1 MELTRNIRV
10 ATALAAVVVLNL
22 PLGTVYA
29 FSVFLRPME
38 ALLGLTRAELSFVFG
53 LALIAFTA
61 GMNLAPSLYGRA
73 ASATLIGLSATV
85 AAGGMALAALA
96 TALWDLALGYG
107 LLFGLGGGAAY
118 ALLLQGM
125 NLMPIARR
133 GLVNGFIVSLYPAGA
148 MIGAI
153 VFGWALG
160 QWGLRVTLGGLAAT
174 LAIAGMISALLA
186 ASCGMTCVPPGHAG
200 ADERPAHRPAIFWRL
215 WTVFFLAAGAGL
227 TVLGQA
233 AGMVEAYG
241 GTPSLA
247 LSATTGIAAAIAA
260 ARIGG
265 GWLADRMPARL
276 VMTGAHLLAMGGN
289 ALLSLWPAPLIAVVS
304 LGMVGIGYGLVSG
317 STAAAIGVYW
327 GGNHYGRLAGR
338 LYVAWCVAAVTL
350 PVLAGRLF
358 DLTGGYGGAILIACA
373 GNALGCLVA
382 ISLPRR
388 APEPGA

>member
-1 MELTRNIRV
+1 MTPPMRV
-10 ATALAAVVVLNL
+10 AIALAAVVILNL

-38 ALLGLTRAELSFVFG
+38 TLLGLTRAELSFIFG
-53 LALIAFTA
+53 ITLVAFTL
-61 GMNLAPSLYGRA
+61 GMNLAPWLYRRA
-73 ASATLIGLSATV
+73 APARRAGAGAGGGAGGRGL
-85 AAGGMALAALA
+85 AAGGWGGA
-96 TALWDLALGYG
+96 DLALGDG
-107 LLFGLGGGAAY
+107 GFFGLGGGAAY

-148 MIGAI
+148 MLGA
-153 VFGWALG
+153 VAFGWALG
-160 QWGLRVTLGGLAAT
+160 RWGLRATLGGLAAT
-174 LAIAGMISALLA
+174 IALAGLTSALLVLA
-186 ASCGMTCVPPGHAG
+186 CGMKLVPPGLAG
-200 ADERPAHRPAIFWRL
+200 VPEPLARRRPIFWRL

-241 GTPSLA
+241 GTPALA
-247 LSATTGIAAAIAA
+247 LGATTGIAAAIAV

-265 GWLADRMPARL
+265 GWLADRVPASV
-276 VMTGAHLLAMGGN
+276 VMAGAHLLAMSGN
-289 ALLSLWPAPLIAVVS
+289 GALWLWPSAMVAIGS
-304 LGMVGIGYGLVSG
+304 LVMVGVGYGLVSG

-327 GGNHYGRLAGR
+327 GANHYGRLAGR

-373 GNALGCLVA
+373 GNALGCVVA
-382 ISLPRR
+382 ASLPRSGKPSS
-388 APEPGA
+388 A

>member
-1 MELTRNIRV
+1 MTAGGRV

-29 FSVFLRPME
+29 FSVFLRPIE
-38 ALLGLTRAELSFVFG
+38 SLLGLTRADLSFVFG
-53 LALIAFTA
+53 LTLVAFTL
-61 GMNLAPSLYGRA
+61 GMNLAPWLYRRA
-73 ASATLIGLSATV
+73 TPAILVGASSAV
-85 AAGGMALAALA
+85 AAGGMVLAAMAGGLA
-96 TALWDLALGYG
+96 QLALGYG
-107 LLFGLGGGAAY
+107 VLFGLGGGAAY

-148 MIGAI
+148 MLGA
-153 VFGWALG
+153 VAFGWALG
-160 QWGLRVTLGGLAAT
+160 IWGLRATLGGLAAT
-174 LAIAGMISALLA
+174 LALAGLASAVLVA
-186 ASCGMTCVPPGHAG
+186 ACGMVLVPPGSAG
-200 ADERPAHRPAIFWRL
+200 AAARPARRPSIFWRL

-241 GTPSLA
+241 GTPALA
-247 LSATTGIAAAIAA
+247 LAATTGIAAAIAV

-265 GWLADRMPARL
+265 GWIADRLPASL
-276 VMTGAHLLAMGGN
+276 VMAGAHLLAMGGN
-289 ALLSLWPAPLIAVVS
+289 AALSLWPSPAVAVGSLAVV
-304 LGMVGIGYGLVSG
+304 GVGYGLVSG

-327 GGNHYGRLAGR
+327 GPNHYGRLAGR
-338 LYVAWCVAAVTL
+338 LYVAWCAAAVTL

-358 DLTGGYGGAILIACA
+358 DLTGGYAGAILVACA

-382 ISLPRR
+382 ASLPRR
-388 APEPGA
+388 GAGATPR

>member
-1 MELTRNIRV
+1 MTPGLRV
-10 ATALAAVVVLNL
+10 GTALAAIVILNL

-53 LALIAFTA
+53 FTLVAFTA
-61 GMNLAPSLYGRA
+61 GMNFAPFIYRRA
-73 ASATLIGLSATV
+73 SPAMLIAVSSGIA
-85 AAGGMALAALA
+85 AAGMVLAALA
-96 TALWDLALGYG
+96 GGLVQLVLGYG

-148 MIGAI
+148 MLGA
-153 VFGWALG
+153 VAFGWALG
-160 QWGLRVTLGGLAAT
+160 HWGLRATLGGLAAT
-174 LAIAGMISALLA
+174 LALAGIASALLIA
-186 ASCGMTCVPPGHAG
+186 ACGMELIPPGAG
-200 ADERPAHRPAIFWRL
+200 GAAERPARRPSIFLRL
-215 WTVFFLAAGAGL
+215 WAVFFLAAGAGL

-241 GTPSLA
+241 GTQALA
-247 LSATTGIAAAIAA
+247 LGATTGIAAAIAA

-265 GWLADRMPARL
+265 GWLADRVPASL
-276 VMTGAHLLAMGGN
+276 VMAGAHLLALAGN
-289 ALLSLWPAPLIAVVS
+289 GALTLWPSALVAVGS
-304 LGMVGIGYGLVSG
+304 LGLVGVGYGLVSG

-327 GGNHYGRLAGR
+327 GSNHYGRLAGR
-338 LYVAWCVAAVTL
+338 LYIAWCAAAVTL

-358 DLTGGYGGAILIACA
+358 DMTGGYAHAILLAGA

-382 ISLPRR
+382 ASLPRR
-388 APEPGA
+388 APDA